1 MVGMQLPIQAQSTM
15 FAAAWEA
22 EAGPDELTRVARTC
36 EDVGF
41 DYVGAC
47 DHIAI
52 PRTAAAAMSTYWMD
66 PIATLSWIAAS
77 TERIALLTHVY
88 VLAYRHPLVA
98 AKQLATLDHLS
109 SGRLIAGVGAGHV
122 REEFEAL
129 GLDFERRGR
138 ILDEG
143 LPTLAAALESEY
155 VDNLGARPRPVQQPR
170 PPIWIAG
177 SSAPA
182 LRRAAK
188 FGDGWLPQ
196 GPATAEQ
203 IASVRSQLDAIGR
216 DDSSFV
222 FGHIA
227 RPVHIGQP
235 DWDAGPHTITG
246 SADQVAD
253 ALRRETPAGV
263 NQIQLRVV
271 ARSAAECCEQIALA
285 GESLLP
291 ALRMAN

>member
-1 MVGMQLPIQAQSTM
+1 M
-15 FAAAWEA
+15 FAAPWEA
-22 EAGPDELTRVARTC
+22 DAGPDDLARVARAC
-36 EDVGF
+36 EDAGL

-52 PRTAAAAMSTYWMD
+52 PRAAAQAMSTFWMD
-66 PIATLSWIAAS
+66 PIATLSWVAAA

-109 SGRLIAGVGAGHV
+109 GGRLVAGVGAGHV
-122 REEFEAL
+122 RDEFEAL
-129 GLDFERRGR
+129 GLDFERRGQ

-143 LPTLAAALESEY
+143 LPVLATALENEY
-155 VDNLGARPRPVQQPR
+155 VDGLGALPRPVQNPR

-196 GPATAEQ
+196 GPATDEQ
-203 IASVRSQLDAIGR
+203 IDSVRRQLDANGR
-216 DDSSFV
+216 DDASFV

-227 RPVHIGQP
+227 RPIHVGRP
-235 DWDAGPHTITG
+235 DWDPGAHTITG
-246 SADQVAD
+246 TPEQVAEKLL
-253 ALRRETPAGV
+253 AETPAGV
-263 NQIQLRVV
+263 NQIQIRVV
-271 ARSAAECCEQIALA
+271 ARSAEECCEQISIV
-285 GESLLP
+285 GESILAQLKKV
-291 ALRMAN
+291 N